1 MSASA
6 PTATHAHPLSDEQ
19 QAFFKEH
26 GYVVLRGF
34 ASQQVSAALL
44 AAAQDGL
51 ASAAAPVEL
60 ETDVGYAGAP
70 TSREAEGARRCA
82 ACSTPIHA
90 ARLIRNGRATRAWP
104 PRLHN

>member
-6 PTATHAHPLSDEQ
+6 PTAAQVRPLSDDQ

-70 TSREAEGARRCA
+70 LSREAEGGQTVRRLLDA
-82 ACSTPIHA
+82 DS
-90 ARLIRNGRATRAWP
+90 RA
-104 PRLHN
+104 HSV

>member
-1 MSASA
+1 MTPKLSPAARLLLPLCSVGLLAAGCLDSASA
-6 PTATHAHPLSDEQ
+6 PTAAQVHPLSDDQ

-34 ASQQVSAALL
+34 ASQQVSAAWL

-51 ASAAAPVEL
+51 ARAAAPVEL

-70 TSREAEGARRCA
+70 LSREA
-82 ACSTPIHA
+82 
-90 ARLIRNGRATRAWP
+90 
-104 PRLHN
+104 